1 MATIDPVL
9 KAFDAAANDRRRGA
23 SEIER
28 ALVASLLRCRGKWR
42 EANVIRGAGI
52 LADGQPTMANLRSLA
67 HRAADG
73 DLACFEAWLDERSRQ
88 LARLE
93 ELLAAAAWPLLE
105 GASGVVTISRSSA
118 VAAVVEGA
126 RGRGWRGTVTVLD
139 GTAAGGGR
147 DLAVRLRETGAVE
160 SLPDAF
166 AAAALASPDAVVMT
180 GADAVGE
187 SLFVNAA
194 GTRLLL
200 ELARARGRLTALVA
214 DSGKDVDDAAAF
226 ALSER
231 LPMYVDGDRQWPL
244 FEAVPLTLVDRR
256 VRESL

>member
-1 MATIDPVL
+1 MRITDPVL
-9 KAFDAAANDRRRGA
+9 GAFEEAANDRRRGA

-28 ALVASLLRCRGKWR
+28 ALVASLLRCRKSWL
-42 EANVIRGAGI
+42 EASVVRGAGI

-73 DLACFEAWLDERSRQ
+73 DLPGFEAWLDHRARE
-88 LARLE
+88 LAVLE
-93 ELLAAAAWPLLE
+93 ERLAAAAWPLLE

-126 RGRGWRGTVTVLD
+126 RSLGWRGTVTVLD

-147 DLAVRLRETGAVE
+147 GLADRLRETGAVE

-166 AAAALASPDAVVMT
+166 AATALETAKVVVLT

-187 SLFVNAA
+187 SLFVNAS

-231 LPMYVDGDRQWPL
+231 SPIYDDGDRQWPI
-244 FEAVPLTLVDRR
+244 FESVPLTLVDRR
-256 VRESL
+256 VRESR

>member
-1 MATIDPVL
+1 MATTDPVL
-9 KAFDAAANDRRRGA
+9 EAFDVAANDRRRGA

-28 ALVASLLRCRGKWR
+28 VLVAALLGCRESWQK
-42 EANVIRGAGI
+42 VSVVRGAGI

-73 DLACFEAWLDERSRQ
+73 DLARFETWIENRSRE

-93 ELLAAAAWPLLE
+93 DLLAAAAWPLLE

-118 VAAVVEGA
+118 VAAAVEGA
-126 RGRGWRGTVTVLD
+126 RGLGWRGTVTVLD

-147 DLAVRLRETGAVE
+147 DLADRLRATGAVE

-166 AAAALASPDAVVMT
+166 AAAALDSPDVVVLT

-187 SLFVNAA
+187 SVFVNVS

-200 ELARARGRLTALVA
+200 ELARARGRRTALVA

-226 ALSER
+226 SLSER
-231 LPMYVDGDRQWPL
+231 SPMYVDGDRRWPL

>member
-1 MATIDPVL
+1 MASIDPVL
-9 KAFDAAANDRRRGA
+9 EAFDTAASDRFRGA

-28 ALVASLLRCRGKWR
+28 ALVAALIRCRDSWL
-42 EANVIRGAGI
+42 EASVIRGAGI

-67 HRAADG
+67 HRATGG
-73 DLACFEAWLDERSRQ
+73 DLTRFETWLEDRSRE
-88 LARLE
+88 LARLDD
-93 ELLAAAAWPLLE
+93 LLAAAAWPLLE

-126 RGRGWRGTVTVLD
+126 RSFGWRGAVTVLD
-139 GTAAGGGR
+139 GTVAGGGR
-147 DLAVRLRETGAVE
+147 ELAERLRETGAVE

-166 AAAALASPDAVVMT
+166 AAAALDTPDVAVLT
-180 GADAVGE
+180 GADTVGE
-187 SLFVNAA
+187 SLFVNVA

-200 ELARARGRLTALVA
+200 ELARARGRLTVLVA

-231 LPMYVDGDRQWPL
+231 SPMYVDGDRQWPL
-244 FEAVPLTLVDRR
+244 FESVPLTLVNRR
-256 VRESL
+256 VRESP